1 MDERITIDEFKQVQL
16 RVATIREAQP
26 VPKSTKLLKL
36 TLDLGDE
43 TRTIVAG
50 IAENYAPDQLIGRQ
64 IVIVANLQPAVIR
77 GIVSEGMLLAAD
89 VNNQAILVTPDRE
102 VPNGSVVR

>member
-50 IAENYAPDQLIGRQ
+50 IAENYAPDQLIGKQ

-89 VNNQAILVTPDRE
+89 VNDRAILVAPDRE